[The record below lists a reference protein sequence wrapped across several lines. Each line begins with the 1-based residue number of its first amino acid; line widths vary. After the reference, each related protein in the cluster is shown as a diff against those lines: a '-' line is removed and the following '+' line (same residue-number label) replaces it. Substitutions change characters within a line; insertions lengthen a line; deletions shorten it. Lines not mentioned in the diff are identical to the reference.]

1 MSLIPSPAVR
11 VALPLAL
18 VMAMSPGR
26 AWPQIATDRPDF
38 VESSA
43 TIGRGAIQIE
53 TSIAYEA
60 TGSASLRSAAWSTP
74 TLLRVGVGA
83 MWELRVESDL
93 LIRDASSPGRRGD
106 DGVADASVGVKW
118 HALDGGG
125 WIPSTALILHAD
137 LPSGSEPLRGEG
149 VGTSLRA
156 VAEFDLPARLAAGVM
171 PGVSST
177 RRDGER
183 HLAGILG
190 VVLGLEL
197 TSSVRAFGE
206 IAFERVAGAE
216 HGGSEGTWNVGLAWL
231 VTDRFQLDAAASL
244 GATRAAP
251 EVGFT
256 VGLSR
261 LFGPRRES

>member
-1 MSLIPSPAVR
+1 MSLIPSPAAR

-18 VMAMSPGR
+18 VMALSPGR

-53 TSIAYEA
+53 TSIAYQA
-60 TGSASLRSAAWSTP
+60 TRSASIRSAAWSTP

-83 MWELRVESDL
+83 TWELRAESDL
-93 LIRDASSPGRRGD
+93 LIRDASSPARTGD

-118 HALDGGG
+118 HALDDDR

-137 LPSGSEPLRGEG
+137 FPSGSEPLRGEG

-156 VAEFDLPARLAAGVM
+156 VAEFDLPVGFSAGIM

-177 RRDGER
+177 RREGER

-206 IAFERVAGAE
+206 LAFERVAAAE
-216 HGGSEGTWNVGLAWL
+216 HGGSEGTWNAGLAWL
-231 VTDRFQLDAAASL
+231 VTDRLQLDAAVSL

-251 EVGFT
+251 DASFT

-261 LFGPRRES
+261 LFGSVGR